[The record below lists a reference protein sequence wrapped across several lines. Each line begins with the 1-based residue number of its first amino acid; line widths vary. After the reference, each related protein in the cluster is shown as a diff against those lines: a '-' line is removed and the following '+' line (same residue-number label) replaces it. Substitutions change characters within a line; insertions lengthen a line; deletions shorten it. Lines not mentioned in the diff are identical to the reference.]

1 MLDLIPTEAISTY
14 LLPILFGYFSRS
26 STKWQSKVAALNVF
40 VYLSETHPKVISSRL
55 VDIIPHLT
63 DAIHDTKSQV
73 CEAAKKAAS
82 AACATV
88 DNQDINKFIPVLVE
102 CMANPNEVA
111 AGIKKLSSTTFVAE
125 VTGPALAIIVPL
137 LVRALKERSQET
149 LRWTCIVVDNL
160 CRLIRDPTEAEADKY
175 IPNLRPGVENVLAS
189 AAMPEVRHLAHAAK
203 TTIDSILSQTQQST
217 EKEVVNIA
225 EIERAIESALG
236 GATQLKE
243 DFAHT
248 LVAYLASILAVVI
261 EEEDYAESRWTR
273 FITCY
278 LAPMIGLEAAAKE
291 SKILR
296 ETYLARHLGNRARPE
311 AEDGEEVL
319 VDTDF
324 SLAYGGMML
333 LNHTNLTLF
342 RGRRYG
348 ICAHNGAGKST
359 LMRSIAEGK
368 LEGFPGR
375 DEVRT
380 CFVEHKLQGAE
391 GDMEVLKFLQSD
403 PELSHV
409 AAEKVAEALRAVGF
423 SDVYQKRPVSSLSGG
438 WKMKL
443 ELARAQIMDADILL
457 LDEPTNHLDITNVA
471 WLEKYLNTNTRITS
485 LIVSHD
491 SGFLDNVC
499 TDIIH
504 YERKKLMYYR
514 GNLSDFVKKKP
525 EAKTYYTLSSSNV
538 AFKFPPPGILAGIR
552 SRTKAI
558 IRMQNVSYTYPN
570 STGPSLADVSCALSL
585 SSRVAILG
593 PNGAGKSTLVK
604 LMTGEVM
611 PQEGRV
617 DKHPNLRV
625 GYVAQHAFHHV
636 EQHLT
641 LTPIQ
646 YIIWRYTG
654 GEDREVLAKQT
665 RLLSDEEKKQLEKPV
680 VLSDGSSRNIEYL
693 IGRQKLKKTFQYEIK
708 WLNMPHKHNSW
719 VAREKLID
727 HGFAKL
733 VQQFDDYEA
742 SREGLGARDL
752 MPSVIRKHYEEL
764 GLNGDIAEYHEISGL
779 SGGQK
784 VKVVIAAAMWN
795 NPHLLVLD
803 EPSNYLDRDA
813 LGGLAVA
820 IRDWEGSVVMI
831 SHNAE
836 FVSALCSEQWH
847 IAAGQMVQKGKSAV
861 AMDRFDESA
870 PASGN
875 SSDASTTMIGRAKKA
890 RKKTRN
896 EAKVLI
902 SLVTN
907 YSANTQQAQEIR
919 RKERHANWLL
929 SPPGTPRPSDSDSD

>member
-1 MLDLIPTEAISTY
+1 M
-14 LLPILFGYFSRS
+14 
-26 STKWQSKVAALNVF
+26 
-40 VYLSETHPKVISSRL
+40 
-55 VDIIPHLT
+55 
-63 DAIHDTKSQV
+63 
-73 CEAAKKAAS
+73 
-82 AACATV
+82 
-88 DNQDINKFIPVLVE
+88 
-102 CMANPNEVA
+102 
-111 AGIKKLSSTTFVAE
+111 
-125 VTGPALAIIVPL
+125 
-137 LVRALKERSQET
+137 
-149 LRWTCIVVDNL
+149 DNL
-160 CRLIRDPTEAEADKY
+160 CRLIRDPIEAEADKY
-175 IPNLRPGVENVLAS
+175 IPNLKPGVENVLAT

-203 TTIDSILSQTQQST
+203 TTIESVLSQTRPDDGS
-217 EKEVVNIA
+217 EKEVVSNA
-225 EIERAIESALG
+225 DVQYEIVAVVGTDVELD
-236 GATQLKE
+236 
-243 DFAHT
+243 DFSRT
-248 LVAYLASILAVVI
+248 LVEYLASILTLVI
-261 EEEDYAESRWTR
+261 DVGDYTESTWSGYVP
-273 FITCY
+273 CY
-278 LAPMIGLEAAAKE
+278 LAPILGLEAATKA
-291 SKILR
+291 SKLLR
-296 ETYLARHLGNRARPE
+296 ELYLARYLGDRSRPE

-368 LEGFPGR
+368 LEGFPGK
-375 DEVRT
+375 DQVRT
-380 CFVEHKLQGAE
+380 CFVEHKLQGEE
-391 GDMEVLKFLQSD
+391 GDMQVLKFLQSD
-403 PELSHV
+403 SELSHV
-409 AAEKVAEALRAVGF
+409 AADKVADALRTVGF
-423 SDVYQKRPVSSLSGG
+423 SDDFQKRPVSSLSGG

-457 LDEPTNHLDITNVA
+457 LDEPTNHLDVTNVA
-471 WLEKYLNTNTRITS
+471 WLENYLNTNTRITS

-504 YERKKLMYYR
+504 YERKKLVYYR
-514 GNLSDFVKKKP
+514 GNLSEFVKKKP
-525 EAKTYYTLSSSNV
+525 EAKTYYTLSSTNV

-570 STGPSLADVSCALSL
+570 GTSPSLSDVSCALSL

-593 PNGAGKSTLVK
+593 ANGAGKSTMVK
-604 LMTGEVM
+604 LMTGEVI

-636 EQHLT
+636 EQHLN

-646 YIIWRYTG
+646 YLIWRYTG

-665 RLLSDEEKKQLEKPV
+665 RMLSAEDKAQLEKPV
-680 VLSDGSSRNIEYL
+680 ALSDGSSRNIEYL

-719 VAREKLID
+719 VSRDKLLQ

-742 SREGLGARDL
+742 SREGLGAREL
-752 MPSVIRKHYEEL
+752 MPSVIRRHYEEL

-831 SHNAE
+831 SHNTE

-847 IAAGQMVQKGKSAV
+847 IAAGHMVQKGKSAV
-861 AMDRFDESA
+861 AMERFDESA
-870 PASGN
+870 NASGN
-875 SSDASTTMIGRAKKA
+875 SSDASATKIGRAKKH
-890 RKKTRN
+890 RRKTRN
-896 EAKVLI
+896 EIKVRRSKKYHLLI
-902 SLVTN
+902 S
-907 YSANTQQAQEIR
+907 R
-919 RKERHANWLL
+919 RKKYDAKNVMPTGSFRHPALL
-929 SPPGTPRPSDSDSD
+929 AQVTLNQTDRLI